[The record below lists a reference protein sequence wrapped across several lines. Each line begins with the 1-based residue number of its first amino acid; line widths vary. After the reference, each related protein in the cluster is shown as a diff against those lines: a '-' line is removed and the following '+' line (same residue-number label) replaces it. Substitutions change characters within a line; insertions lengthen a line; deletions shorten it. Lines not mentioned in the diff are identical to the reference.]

1 MARAS
6 MEWRQNYEKKDGVL
20 TQTLLQELID
30 KTKDVYAK
38 ASTIM
43 RYGEEKTAPQAIVL
57 LVATTKDLL
66 DNIGPVLEKKDIKAT
81 KKKMEAPFV
90 VLQKGGASNT
100 LSQAKPSVEKLRAAT
115 RDMNKYL
122 KNIKI

>member
-1 MARAS
+1 

-57 LVATTKDLL
+57 LVATTKDFL
-66 DNIGPVLEKKDIKAT
+66 DNIGPVLEKQYIKAT